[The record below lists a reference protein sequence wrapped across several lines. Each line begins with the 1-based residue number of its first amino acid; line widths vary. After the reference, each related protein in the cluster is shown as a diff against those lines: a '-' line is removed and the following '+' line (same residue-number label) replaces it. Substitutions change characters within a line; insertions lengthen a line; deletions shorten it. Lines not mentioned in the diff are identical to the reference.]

1 MKKNNENCRKIKEI
15 KKGYYIALEL
25 VREPLQ
31 YNSPLKLL

>member
-1 MKKNNENCRKIKEI
+1 MKKNNESCRKIKEI
-15 KKGYYIALEL
+15 KKGYYITLEL

>member
-25 VREPLQ
+25 IRENLC
-31 YNSPLKLL
+31 NM